1 MSGIKC
7 GQCGHDN
14 DLTRVFCQNCGTRLE
29 RGEQAPAPT
38 GPSIT
43 PVPVKRKS
51 KTQGPSAIAVLGQ
64 FVKAVVSIA
73 FFGAVLALFIQI
85 GRSPDGIPAAP
96 AVVDEAAANGLYDTL
111 KGIASSPFRR
121 PATEF
126 KQEQINNYLASRLAG
141 ATASGPSLGAQFGR
155 AFVVLNDGTFQLYVE
170 RRYLGL
176 SVYFRINCEP
186 LAGPEGATALVK
198 GGAIGR
204 MPVHPLIMQVVQ
216 GRVIT
221 PAVDA
226 LNDQVDILRKADDV
240 KIKKGVAILGWPGNQ
255 ARR

>member
-7 GQCGHDN
+7 GQCGHEN
-14 DLTRVFCQNCGTRLE
+14 DLTRVFCQNCGSRLE
-29 RGEQAPAPT
+29 RGDQAPAPT
-38 GPSIT
+38 GPSVT

-51 KTQGPSAIAVLGQ
+51 KVQGPSAMTLLGQ
-64 FVKAVVSIA
+64 FVKAVFSIA
-73 FFGAVLALFIQI
+73 FFGAVLALFIQL

-96 AVVDEAAANGLYDTL
+96 TVVNEAAATGLYDSL
-111 KGIASSPFRR
+111 KANTSSPFRR
-121 PATEF
+121 PATKF

-141 ATASGPSLGAQFGR
+141 ASTSGPSLGAQFGR
-155 AFVVLNDGTFQLYVE
+155 AFVVLNEGMFQFYVE

-176 SVYFRINCEP
+176 SIYFRIDCEP
-186 LAGPEGATALVK
+186 LAGPEGATAFVK

-204 MPVHPLIMQVVQ
+204 MPVHPAIMKVVQ

-226 LNDQVDILRKADDV
+226 LSEPVDLLRKADDV
-240 KIKKGVAILGWPGNQ
+240 KIEPGVAILGWPGNQ